1 MSRLPNIHPGE
12 VLLEEFMKPMGLSQ
26 YRLANEI
33 GVPIPRINA
42 IVNEQRGI
50 SADTALRLAKY
61 LGTSAKFWL
70 GLQCDYDL
78 EEQETKVRRD
88 LDAISRR
95 RAAR

>member
-1 MSRLPNIHPGE
+1 MSKLPNIHPGE

-42 IVNEQRGI
+42 IVNGQRGI

-61 LGTSAKFWL
+61 FETSAKFWL
-70 GLQCDYDL
+70 GLQGDYEL
-78 EEQETKVRRD
+78 EEQENQVRRD
-88 LDAISRR
+88 LDAIPRH